1 MKQIFTISNQLIALG
16 KRLAIVLTMLFTLGV
31 GSIWAETAKLTFTA
45 ACKGSGTDDKGN
57 AWTITSDGTESTYD
71 SDKGIHYGTS
81 KATVQYIKLSTSDI
95 SGTITSVKVNA
106 STASGV
112 TATVAVKV
120 GTSNFTTNSQTTAT
134 LSTIAT
140 DYTFT
145 GSASGEILVTI
156 TKATSAKN
164 ALYCKSV
171 EVTYTS
177 SGGGDSGDGNTGGSG
192 GDGKC
197 TWELVTDASTLK
209 AGDEVVIAASTANY
223 ALSTT
228 QRTSNR
234 QAVAIT
240 KSDDAITINENVQ
253 VITLTTATNSQ
264 TNTFSFHVGTGFL
277 YASSSSSNE
286 LKTTA
291 NPGQDGDWNLE
302 IKNTGVASI
311 IAKGDKTRN
320 VMQFNLNNNN
330 PAIFACY
337 SSASQTSLAIY
348 KKVCSTK
355 LSVTFDL
362 NGGSGTFED
371 VTLDGNTYDIPETEP
386 TLNGYNF
393 VGWQI
398 NGEGNLYQ
406 LGATIDDI
414 TDPITLVAQW
424 TAKTATTLTWSPTSY
439 SATIDADNT
448 FPTLTITPADLSP
461 IAYSSSNTG
470 VATIDADGNITLLKK
485 GATTITATFAETDT
499 HIGATASYTLT
510 VNPSNCRWVE
520 TDIANINSDDEVI
533 VAMVTPLGVYALDHS
548 KGTSAYP
555 PAYPIT
561 VEGNVITSTPVAA
574 QAIWNI
580 SGNATDGYILYPNGS
595 TTTWLYCTASNYNV
609 KVGKNA
615 DNLFTIDDGYLKNKT
630 HKVYV
635 GVYNSSDWRHYPAN
649 TGNAIANQT
658 LKFYKKTCLPANEFW
673 IDYELANV
681 TCTNTP
687 PHSQVD
693 RNGEDLLLEFTAN
706 DGYLLPEDID
716 VQMENGTL
724 SFDWE
729 KQSGQL
735 TINKPD
741 GGYTGNITI
750 TLSGCKALATPTNLS
765 AVPTSTSV
773 FLSWDAVA
781 DAQSYEVHIMD
792 ETNPDII
799 QTTNTCEITISG
811 LTKDT
816 YYVWGVTPIKEG
828 FCGIQETS
836 EFTTLDVFT
845 VTFNNQ
851 GKAENFTQQVD
862 AGSKATVPTVPTTTG
877 YTFAGWYTEAA
888 CTNPF
893 DFSTTITEDI
903 TLYAKWDIWTYA
915 ITYAA
920 GTGEGITGSHESQT
934 KNYNSALTLAGESF
948 FRSGYKQTGWSK
960 TDSGQKDYDLLS
972 QFGENANTTLYPY
985 WTKVHT
991 ITWMADRSAHDEATY
1006 LDGETLALPETD
1018 PEACQGS
1025 EFVGW
1030 TDDEDYFNATT
1041 APTYVTAGSA
1051 VKDDAIYYAVYAEA
1065 IGESDQVIMQ
1075 YTTKETTNMTG
1086 NNDASTLGLDEEW
1099 TVIAAKGESN
1109 NYPGLNKEGTIR
1121 LYYNVDGSNYITVT
1135 SSTSKTITDIE
1146 ITYKKSYN
1154 QGVVIVNGNT
1164 IAGEELSS
1172 DEPIQVLRY
1181 SVNATEFII
1190 KNGYTTG
1197 NNNQVHITQV
1207 LIQTGSTTYANYSTS
1222 CIPTYHVNY
1231 ELAGGENGCADEGV
1245 KVGNDYTICGEEP
1258 TKTGYTFQ
1266 HWTDGT
1272 NTYEAGAT
1280 IKNVQSNIAL
1290 TAVWEANTYTITWM
1304 SNGEEYVTTTHTY
1317 DQPLHIADAP
1327 YNCYGAKTFMG
1338 WTETPSVNENGEGIT
1353 YIEESTN
1360 PSEKKTYYAVFADE
1374 VVGEPEEVE
1383 ATLSFANQAQRTSFS
1398 STQQV
1403 WEQNGIILTNNKASA
1418 QSNVGDY
1425 ANPAR
1430 FYAASSIDIQAPG
1443 DITKIEFTCY
1453 STEYATN
1460 LKNSIDGSS
1469 VSGAIV
1475 IVELEEGSSF
1485 VISSLSKQVQMNSL
1499 TVTYQSTPETT
1510 LSNYTTS
1517 PTGCPEI
1524 EVAENAYVTS
1534 TSGQSVKVNVPITAD
1549 HFADDITL
1557 SATIEGETNFAVV
1570 NTSIITDG
1578 ICTLSIA
1585 YKPTSYN
1592 LTESAI
1598 VTLTAKVGETLIT
1611 SNSFTIHGRSLPET
1625 FVIATKVGATWYALP
1640 ANMSGATNPEG
1651 VVIDVDETTMTATA
1665 PNTTVYTLF
1674 PVKTTT
1680 DPEDRYAQYGDRV
1693 RFSAVNNGYNG
1704 LWTSSSGSTIR
1715 NYAVIDDVKEGSSD
1729 ASYEWKITTT
1739 IVDGNWQYTLQTD
1752 QLNNKKYLR
1761 YWTAASGGAKWGTYA
1776 SGNEKL
1782 YFLPVTTYT
1791 DLDLEVMEWGTNS
1804 MVIRAGEDLPQD
1816 VNITINGT
1824 TTPKTLQN
1832 INGSD
1837 LYKIDDV
1844 TLTSDDCGTIIID
1857 DGSNARK
1864 IIRKPLLV
1872 SGNKSGSEY
1881 TTSPGRDICAECDI
1895 VILNGGKLIADEA
1908 KSTGSHVDFANIYV
1922 YPGGKLVLDGKSLGV
1937 KRQVYLRGGYS
1948 WINQTTYALPEV
1960 YVNGDINFN
1969 GSGNIIYDYY
1979 IQNYKYYQFSLPY
1992 QVPLAKVTDE
2002 AGVDDFPVW
2011 VKHYNGALRAANAN
2025 ATSWEWYYGD
2035 NFEAG
2040 IGYIIAAQPR
2050 QEGKVANR
2058 PLSIIRFPLGNG
2070 IISSAEADKSIA
2082 TTAHGIDAY
2091 NAGTITANNVGW
2103 NFIGNPFMATWKGD
2117 IGHQQLM
2124 KSPDAEHWNG
2134 SYHWENNDVKYI
2146 TVMSPED
2153 GTDYAQYIAANTE
2166 LKPFFPF
2173 YLQETAEGGAG
2184 TINFATANR
2193 IQKAPAELYADEPR
2207 EALVQVEILT
2217 DRVEDQTG
2225 VFISDTYSDDIDF
2238 DDYEKIFGSS
2248 ADKSKL
2254 WFIHEDKRMAFEAM
2268 TEASAAANIA
2278 LGYRAP
2284 RLGKY
2289 TFAINEDVSALNEVV
2304 GVYLTDHELGLTDY
2318 NLLNN
2323 TYEFETK
2330 ATNYNDQRFT
2340 IRIVLRDDSDGVVTG
2355 VDNIETMNDGIYK
2368 FIYQD
2373 KMYIYNDGIIYDAT
2387 GKQVTNINK

>member
-16 KRLAIVLTMLFTLGV
+16 KRLAIVLTMLLIV
-31 GSIWAETAKLTFTA
+31 GIGQVWGETVADEITFGNPGDKNNYEAIKLTKEGTFTDHNNFIWSCSSDA
-45 ACKGSGTDDKGN
+45 AISNGGGALSACYSYAGNKNTSSSYIEISWTADKDYNVTQFDLNAYANGDNPQIILTIDEQVSTITAPKSKGTTFYSFSTNNFLVQLQKGKKITARIQKDASKAVTGIVALKYTFVECTTETTVTLNPNGGSGTMDNVTTENGTLTLSECTFTRDGYTFAGWAISEEGEAIYEDKDVIDNWDANNTTLYAQWTLIEYQITYEGLEWATN
-57 AWTITSDGTESTYD
+57 GDNPNTYTVESETITFEEPGERVGYTFKGWNPEIIEAGST
-71 SDKGIHYGTS
+71 GN
-81 KATVQYIKLSTSDI
+81 V
-95 SGTITSVKVNA
+95 TI
-106 STASGV
+106 
-112 TATVAVKV
+112 
-120 GTSNFTTNSQTTAT
+120 
-134 LSTIAT
+134 IAT
-140 DYTFT
+140 WEKIVL
-145 GSASGEILVTI
+145 S
-156 TKATSAKN
+156 N
-164 ALYCKSV
+164 NCKWV
-171 EVTYTS
+171 EVT
-177 SGGGDSGDGNTGGSG
+177 DNT
-192 GDGKC
+192 
-197 TWELVTDASTLK
+197 TLED
-209 AGDEVVIAASTANY
+209 GDEVVIT
-223 ALSTT
+223 
-228 QRTSNR
+228 
-234 QAVAIT
+234 
-240 KSDDAITINENVQ
+240 
-253 VITLTTATNSQ
+253 
-264 TNTFSFHVGTGFL
+264 
-277 YASSSSSNE
+277 
-286 LKTTA
+286 
-291 NPGQDGDWNLE
+291 
-302 IKNTGVASI
+302 
-311 IAKGDKTRN
+311 
-320 VMQFNLNNNN
+320 M
-330 PAIFACY
+330 
-337 SSASQTSLAIY
+337 
-348 KKVCSTK
+348 
-355 LSVTFDL
+355 
-362 NGGSGTFED
+362 
-371 VTLDGNTYDIPETEP
+371 
-386 TLNGYNF
+386 
-393 VGWQI
+393 
-398 NGEGNLYQ
+398 
-406 LGATIDDI
+406 
-414 TDPITLVAQW
+414 
-424 TAKTATTLTWSPTSY
+424 TW
-439 SATIDADNT
+439 
-448 FPTLTITPADLSP
+448 
-461 IAYSSSNTG
+461 
-470 VATIDADGNITLLKK
+470 
-485 GATTITATFAETDT
+485 GATT
-499 HIGATASYTLT
+499 
-510 VNPSNCRWVE
+510 W
-520 TDIANINSDDEVI
+520 
-533 VAMVTPLGVYALDHS
+533 ALPNN
-548 KGTSAYP
+548 G
-555 PAYPIT
+555 
-561 VEGNVITSTPVAA
+561 GTSTPEVVVVNNVDGDKMLSVSNDM
-574 QAIWNI
+574 IWTVDEGD
-580 SGNATDGYILYPNGS
+580 GNYSFYPMGS
-595 TTTWLYCTASNYNV
+595 NATWLYCTNNNDGV
-609 KVGKNA
+609 RVGTGENKY
-615 DNLFTIDDGYLKNKT
+615 FTIVNGLASDSENYFLYHVAT
-630 HKVYV
+630 SRYV
-635 GVYNSSDWRHYPAN
+635 GVYHPNEGIPDWRCYKLTDKGAFPTN
-649 TGNAIANQT
+649 IKNQS
-658 LKFYKKTCLPANEFW
+658 LKFYKKTCLMSNEFW

-687 PHSQVD
+687 PHSQIAKD
-693 RNGEDLLLEFTAN
+693 SETLLLEFTAS

-750 TLSGCKALATPTNLS
+750 TISGCKALATPTNLS

-948 FRSGYKQTGWSK
+948 SRPGYKQTGWSK
-960 TDSGQKDYDLLS
+960 TDGGQKDYDLLS

-991 ITWMADRSAHDEATY
+991 ITWMADGSAHDEATY

-1030 TDDEDYFNATT
+1030 TAEQNYSHATD
-1041 APTYVTAGSA
+1041 APAYITAGSIVNA
-1051 VKDDAIYYAVYAEA
+1051 DAIYYAVYAEA

-1086 NNDASTLGLDEEW
+1086 NNDASTLGLDEDW
-1099 TVIAAKGESN
+1099 TVIADKGKSN
-1109 NYPGLNKEGTIR
+1109 LYPGLNKEGTIR

-1338 WTETPSVNENGEGIT
+1338 WTETPSVNENGEGIV
-1353 YIEESTN
+1353 YVDEDTN
-1360 PSEKKTYYAVFADE
+1360 PSEDKIYYAVFADIQH
-1374 VVGEPEEVE
+1374 GTDEEVIIWNE
-1383 ATLSFANQAQRTSFS
+1383 TFGNAGAENIVWSDDYSGFVGKTNGVTYSISTSPAIKISKKSAGKVESAIYSANAGEGYFTVAGLNTLGYSNVKLTYNLKMASTSGQICKVTVNDMNFEES
-1398 STQQV
+1398 S
-1403 WEQNGIILTNNKASA
+1403 LTNNQWYEFVYSDLPA
-1418 QSNVGDY
+1418 QENL
-1425 ANPAR
+1425 
-1430 FYAASSIDIQAPG
+1430 SI
-1443 DITKIEFTCY
+1443 KF
-1453 STEYATN
+1453 SF
-1460 LKNSIDGSS
+1460 GSS
-1469 VSGAIV
+1469 TGGNYLDEIT
-1475 IVELEEGSSF
+1475 
-1485 VISSLSKQVQMNSL
+1485 L
-1499 TVTYQSTPETT
+1499 TGEFGDTY
-1510 LSNYTTS
+1510 SNYTTS

-1534 TSGQSVKVNVPITAD
+1534 TSGQSVKVNVPITAN

-1570 NTSIITDG
+1570 NTSTITDG

-1715 NYAVIDDVKEGSSD
+1715 NYAVIDDVKDGSSD

-1776 SGNEKL
+1776 SGNDKL

-1937 KRQVYLRGGYS
+1937 KRQVHLRGGYS

-2002 AGVDDFPVW
+2002 AGVDNFPVW

-2070 IISSAEADKSIA
+2070 VISSAEADKSIA
-2082 TTAHGIDAY
+2082 TTAHGIAAY
-2091 NAGTITANNVGW
+2091 IEGTITANNVGW

>member
-1 MKQIFTISNQLIALG
+1 MKNRACSAFNKNRYHLFYIILLLSLHAGSAYAAEVKEDLIFGNPGDKNNNQ
-16 KRLAIVLTMLFTLGV
+16 AI
-31 GSIWAETAKLTFTA
+31 KLTQEGQFKDHNNFTWNCSSDA
-45 ACKGSGTDDKGN
+45 KITNGGGELSSCYSYAGDKNTNSSYIEISWIADKDYLVTQFELNAYANGENPQIILTIGSNKSTHTAPIKKGATYYAYSTNSYSISLAKGEKITARIQKDQSKAVTGIVGLKYTFVESTTKTTVTLNPNAGSGEKQ
-57 AWTITSDGTESTYD
+57 TITTEETTYTVPSCDFNRTGYTFAKWNTQADGTG
-71 SDKGIHYGTS
+71 K
-81 KATVQYIKLSTSDI
+81 
-95 SGTITSVKVNA
+95 
-106 STASGV
+106 
-112 TATVAVKV
+112 
-120 GTSNFTTNSQTTAT
+120 
-134 LSTIAT
+134 
-140 DYTFT
+140 DYTPKD
-145 GSASGEILVTI
+145 EITLDGTAV
-156 TKATSAKN
+156 N
-164 ALYCKSV
+164 LYAIWTP
-171 EVTYTS
+171 VTYT
-177 SGGGDSGDGNTGGSG
+177 
-192 GDGKC
+192 
-197 TWELVTDASTLK
+197 
-209 AGDEVVIAASTANY
+209 
-223 ALSTT
+223 
-228 QRTSNR
+228 
-234 QAVAIT
+234 IT
-240 KSDDAITINENVQ
+240 YE
-253 VITLTTATNSQ
+253 
-264 TNTFSFHVGTGFL
+264 
-277 YASSSSSNE
+277 
-286 LKTTA
+286 
-291 NPGQDGDWNLE
+291 
-302 IKNTGVASI
+302 
-311 IAKGDKTRN
+311 
-320 VMQFNLNNNN
+320 
-330 PAIFACY
+330 
-337 SSASQTSLAIY
+337 
-348 KKVCSTK
+348 
-355 LSVTFDL
+355 L
-362 NGGSGTFED
+362 NGGTNHASNPAYYT
-371 VTLDGNTYDIPETEP
+371 IETETI
-386 TLNGYNF
+386 TLQNPNKANHNF
-393 VGWQI
+393 VGWYKESTFATQVMQI
-398 NGEGNLYQ
+398 ANGS
-406 LGATIDDI
+406 
-414 TDPITLVAQW
+414 TD
-424 TAKTATTLTWSPTSY
+424 
-439 SATIDADNT
+439 
-448 FPTLTITPADLSP
+448 
-461 IAYSSSNTG
+461 
-470 VATIDADGNITLLKK
+470 NITLYAKWQ
-485 GATTITATFAETDT
+485 EVVV
-499 HIGATASYTLT
+499 S
-510 VNPSNCRWVE
+510 NNCRWIE
-520 TDIANINSDDEVI
+520 TDITEIESTDEV
-533 VAMVTPLGVYALDHS
+533 VVTMTWGDQIWALPND
-548 KGTSAYP
+548 G
-555 PAYPIT
+555 
-561 VEGNVITSTPVAA
+561 GTSTPIAVIVDNVEGEEMISVSDNM
-574 QAIWNI
+574 IWTI
-580 SGNATDGYILYPNGS
+580 DESEGSYILYPKGS
-595 TTTWLYCTASNYNV
+595 NSTWLYCTNNNDGV
-609 KVGKNA
+609 RVGTGENKY
-615 DNLFTIDDGYLKNKT
+615 FTIVNGLASDSENYFLYNNAT
-630 HKVYV
+630 LRYV
-635 GVYNSSDWRHYPAN
+635 GVYHPNEGIPDWRCYKLTDKGAFPTN
-649 TGNAIANQT
+649 IKNQS
-658 LKFYKKTCLPANEFW
+658 LKFYKKTCLMSNEFW

-687 PHSQVD
+687 PHSQIAKD
-693 RNGEDLLLEFTAN
+693 SETLLLEFTAN

-750 TLSGCKALATPTNLS
+750 TISGCKALATPTNLS
-765 AVPTSTSV
+765 AVVTSTSV
-773 FLSWDAVA
+773 TLSWKEVP

-792 ETNPDII
+792 EDNSDII
-799 QTTNTCEITISG
+799 QNTTTCEVTISG

-828 FCGIQETS
+828 FCGIQEIS
-836 EFTTLDVFT
+836 NFTTLDVFT

-877 YTFAGWYTEAA
+877 YTFAGWYTEA
-888 CTNPF
+888 
-893 DFSTTITEDI
+893 DTEFNFNTPI
-903 TLYAKWDIWTYA
+903 ESATTLYAKWDIVTYN
-915 ITYAA
+915 ITYVGLEGVTNHIDNPATYTIETPSITFNA
-920 GTGEGITGSHESQT
+920 PSAREGYIFDGWNPTTLERGTYGDQIITATWEKGKIVTWKVDGEEITKQT
-934 KNYNSALTLAGESF
+934 Y
-948 FRSGYKQTGWSK
+948 RSG
-960 TDSGQKDYDLLS
+960 DPLVLPS
-972 QFGENANTTLYPY
+972 QE
-985 WTKVHT
+985 V
-991 ITWMADRSAHDEATY
+991 
-1006 LDGETLALPETD
+1006 
-1018 PEACQGS
+1018 EACQGS

-1051 VKDDAIYYAVYAEA
+1051 VKDDATYYAVYAEVTL
-1065 IGESDQVIMQ
+1065 GEPIKEEITNTYTFSNYTAGTQYATNEEHILDEDVTI
-1075 YTTKETTNMTG
+1075 YTTQCHFTTELRIY
-1086 NNDASTLGLDEEW
+1086 ASNTHNGY
-1099 TVIAAKGESN
+1099 VESN
-1109 NYPGLNKEGTIR
+1109 KLPGNIISIGFNAGDNSDNLLVYGSENGSDWNQIGKVAVNSSYKDYTLDFGETDYTYFKLDVEGSSQIR
-1121 LYYNVDGSNYITVT
+1121 IKSMF
-1135 SSTSKTITDIE
+1135 
-1146 ITYKKSYN
+1146 ITYMRVS
-1154 QGVVIVNGNT
+1154 
-1164 IAGEELSS
+1164 EE
-1172 DEPIQVLRY
+1172 V
-1181 SVNATEFII
+1181 
-1190 KNGYTTG
+1190 
-1197 NNNQVHITQV
+1197 
-1207 LIQTGSTTYANYSTS
+1207 STDYINYSTS

-1231 ELAGGENGCADEGV
+1231 ELAGGENGCVDKGV

-1258 TKTGYTFQ
+1258 TRTGYTFQ
-1266 HWTDGT
+1266 YWTDGT

-1280 IKNVQSNIAL
+1280 IYDVQADITLTATWKEREKYTLTFNDQGESKEFQYTESLPVEMQEPWAEICSGPIQYVFDGWATASVNNGTAEYEKVDFSTFIMPAANTTLYAVYRYAEDGKEPVNGFVKVTEAL
-1290 TAVWEANTYTITWM
+1290 TDWSGDYVIVNEDVKKAIRNAYKDSDKNTLEALDVAIENNEIVLPSEDIIWQIRKDGENYTM
-1304 SNGEEYVTTTHTY
+1304 YN
-1317 DQPLHIADAP
+1317 ADAGT
-1327 YNCYGAKTFMG
+1327 YAYITAGDSKNAGLSDSKENITISWGSDATTIRVCGSGGYTARCFSYYKDKQEWRTYSTTGNSTGAL
-1338 WTETPSVNENGEGIT
+1338 
-1353 YIEESTN
+1353 YRL
-1360 PSEKKTYYAVFADE
+1360 SEKT
-1374 VVGEPEEVE
+1374 
-1383 ATLSFANQAQRTSFS
+1383 
-1398 STQQV
+1398 
-1403 WEQNGIILTNNKASA
+1403 ILYT
-1418 QSNVGDY
+1418 
-1425 ANPAR
+1425 
-1430 FYAASSIDIQAPG
+1430 
-1443 DITKIEFTCY
+1443 
-1453 STEYATN
+1453 
-1460 LKNSIDGSS
+1460 
-1469 VSGAIV
+1469 
-1475 IVELEEGSSF
+1475 
-1485 VISSLSKQVQMNSL
+1485 SSLICGSI
-1499 TVTYQSTPETT
+1499 T
-1510 LSNYTTS
+1510 
-1517 PTGCPEI
+1517 
-1524 EVAENAYVTS
+1524 AEDALVTS
-1534 TSGQSVKVNVPITAD
+1534 TKDQKVKVKVPITLESSTGATTVTATSD
-1549 HFADDITL
+1549 NAAFAVTGLTDVEAGDYTIEVEYTPAEYKTTETANITL
-1557 SATIEGETNFAVV
+1557 SATNGATTTF
-1570 NTSIITDG
+1570 T
-1578 ICTLSIA
+1578 
-1585 YKPTSYN
+1585 
-1592 LTESAI
+1592 
-1598 VTLTAKVGETLIT
+1598 VT
-1611 SNSFTIHGRSLPET
+1611 GRSLPEN

-1651 VVIDVDETTMTATA
+1651 VLIDVDETTMTATA

-1674 PVKTTT
+1674 PVATV
-1680 DPEDRYAQYGDRV
+1680 DGNSDRYNEYGERL
-1693 RFSAVNNGYNG
+1693 RFAAVNNGNRG
-1704 LWTSSSGSTIR
+1704 LWANDAKSGTTINNDAAITAANST
-1715 NYAVIDDVKEGSSD
+1715 AG
-1729 ASYEWKITTT
+1729 AAYEWKITTT

-1752 QLNNKKYLR
+1752 QPNNQKYLR

-1776 SGNEKL
+1776 SGNDKL

-1804 MVIRAGEDLPQD
+1804 MVIRAGEDLPQN

-1824 TTPKTLQN
+1824 TTSKTLQN

-1857 DGSNARK
+1857 NGSNARK

-2002 AGVDDFPVW
+2002 AGVDNFPVW